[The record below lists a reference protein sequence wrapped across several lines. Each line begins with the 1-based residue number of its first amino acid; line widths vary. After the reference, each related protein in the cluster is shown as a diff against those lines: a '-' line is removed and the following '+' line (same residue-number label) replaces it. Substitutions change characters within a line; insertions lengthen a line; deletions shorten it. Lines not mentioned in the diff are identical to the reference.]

1 MTNRQYTR
9 AMKPQIVWRELEE
22 GIGIEALPAFHR
34 RFLAAR
40 GIENPDALALRR
52 VQQNVERE
60 LNKLVLESKAS
71 KTGDTWLVDSDVIE
85 GLV

>member
-1 MTNRQYTR
+1 MNQQTN
-9 AMKPQIVWRELEE
+9 WRELEE

-40 GIENPDALALRR
+40 GVENPDVLPLRR

-60 LNKLVLESKAS
+60 LNKLVLEGKAS
-71 KTGDTWLVDSDVIE
+71 KTEETWLVDSEVIE

>member
-1 MTNRQYTR
+1 MNQQTN
-9 AMKPQIVWRELEE
+9 WRELEE
-22 GIGIEALPAFHR
+22 RIGIEALPAFHR

-40 GIENPDALALRR
+40 GIENPDAIPLRR

-60 LNKLVLESKAS
+60 LNKLVLEGKAS
-71 KTGDTWLVDSDVIE
+71 KTEETWLVNAEVLE

>member
-1 MTNRQYTR
+1 MNQQTN
-9 AMKPQIVWRELEE
+9 WRELEE
-22 GIGIEALPAFHR
+22 RIGIEALPAFHR

-40 GIENPDALALRR
+40 GEPNPEAIPLRR

-60 LNKLVLESKAS
+60 LNKLLLEGKAS
-71 KTGDTWLVDSDVIE
+71 KTEETWLVDADVLE